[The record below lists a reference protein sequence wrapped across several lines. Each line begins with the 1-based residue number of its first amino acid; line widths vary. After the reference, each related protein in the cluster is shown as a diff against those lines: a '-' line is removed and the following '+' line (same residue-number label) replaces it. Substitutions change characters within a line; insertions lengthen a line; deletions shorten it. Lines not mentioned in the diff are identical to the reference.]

1 MSSNKYNFIY
11 SKLVSDKDDVL
22 GIIAYSIYKRQKI
35 EFIKDFENR
44 IGKSPTES
52 DMQNFI
58 EISNSPFQLEFYKN
72 QSFQLVQNFLE
83 QTLAEDIEK
92 IEQEFDNRVHAEL
105 SKVKTN
111 FMTGVCQS
119 LVGSILFVLFL
130 GVIVFFTW
138 SLNQGF
144 EKAVENAFSIE
155 IESKK

>member
-1 MSSNKYNFIY
+1 MNNRYNFIY
-11 SKLVSDKDDVL
+11 SKLVADKDDVL

-35 EFIKDFENR
+35 EFIKDFESR
-44 IGKSPTES
+44 TGTSPTEL

-72 QSFQLVQNFLE
+72 QSFQLMQNFLE
-83 QTLAEDIEK
+83 QTLAEDVEK
-92 IEQEFDNRVHAEL
+92 IEQEFDSRVHAEL
-105 SKVKTN
+105 SKVKSS
-111 FMTGVCQS
+111 FMTGVFQS

-130 GVIVFFTW
+130 GIVVFFTW